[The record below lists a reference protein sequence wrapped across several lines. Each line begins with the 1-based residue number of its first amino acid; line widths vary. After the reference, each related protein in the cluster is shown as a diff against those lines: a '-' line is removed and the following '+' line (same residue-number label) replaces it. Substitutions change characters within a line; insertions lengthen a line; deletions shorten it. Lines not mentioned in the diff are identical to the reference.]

1 MKKIINKVAMLL
13 LVVTMLVPS
22 GNVFAANKYFSVERT
37 DKYAAFQEDAV
48 NQIEQDTVS
57 FVANG
62 NYKYLIEKAITIYKL
77 RKKFIDKLNKNIE
90 KIYYDITKLNN
101 FNIKYKS
108 SIDLDDLS
116 YDSLKNNLEE
126 KFNEMK
132 NQELKL
138 KTTLVGPH
146 RDDLEFYLDNLNL
159 KNYG

>member
-62 NYKYLIEKAITIYKL
+62 KYKYLIEKDDG
-77 RKKFIDKLNKNIE
+77 FIGTDS
-90 KIYYDITKLNN
+90 DTV
-101 FNIKYKS
+101 
-108 SIDLDDLS
+108 
-116 YDSLKNNLEE
+116 YDSASSA
-126 KFNEMK
+126 
-132 NQELKL
+132 
-138 KTTLVGPH
+138 
-146 RDDLEFYLDNLNL
+146 LDNMIINNKGDLVSFNL
-159 KNYG
+159 FTKEYTPKEYNVERHFN